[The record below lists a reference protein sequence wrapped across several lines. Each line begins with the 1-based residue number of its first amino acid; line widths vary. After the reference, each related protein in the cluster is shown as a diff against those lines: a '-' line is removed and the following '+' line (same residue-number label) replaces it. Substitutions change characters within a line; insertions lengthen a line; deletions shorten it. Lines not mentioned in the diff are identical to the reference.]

1 MWLVLLPVEP
11 KLKKS
16 AIWTTKKMPE
26 GSNANCL
33 PPNVLGFTTRFPWF
47 PCVFKRGV
55 VLFLFHQL
63 KPCYMFWLNRNP
75 TTSTQ
80 IFEWARQYRNKSSR
94 RSWTQPGKSHW
105 LSVRCTLDPHG
116 LSLWLYVLTHS
127 LKHQKCLFSLQGKA
141 SSWGNHLALWQLSNE
156 KKGLSSP
163 DLSCGS
169 SAFLKSFFCLS
180 ERAGI

>member
-1 MWLVLLPVEP
+1 M
-11 KLKKS
+11 
-16 AIWTTKKMPE
+16 
-26 GSNANCL
+26 
-33 PPNVLGFTTRFPWF
+33 GFTTRFPWF

-127 LKHQKCLFSLQGKA
+127 LKHQKYLFSPREK
-141 SSWGNHLALWQLSNE
+141 HLAGEIILRFDSYPMKKRDFLLQICRVGLLRFLNPFFVFLKE
-156 KKGLSSP
+156 QAFKKG
-163 DLSCGS
+163 
-169 SAFLKSFFCLS
+169 
-180 ERAGI
+180 

>member
-1 MWLVLLPVEP
+1 
-11 KLKKS
+11 
-16 AIWTTKKMPE
+16 MPE

-80 IFEWARQYRNKSSR
+80 IFEWARQYRNKLSR
-94 RSWTQPGKSHW
+94 RSWTQPGKSLW
-105 LSVRCTLDPHG
+105 PSVRCTIDPHG

-127 LKHQKCLFSLQGKA
+127 LKHQKYLFSPQGKA

-156 KKGLSSP
+156 KRDFVLHFCRVGL
-163 DLSCGS
+163 LG
-169 SAFLKSFFCLS
+169 FLNHFYLS
-180 ERAGI
+180 EGGKGKSVKDLLCVNLLFKQKCCW